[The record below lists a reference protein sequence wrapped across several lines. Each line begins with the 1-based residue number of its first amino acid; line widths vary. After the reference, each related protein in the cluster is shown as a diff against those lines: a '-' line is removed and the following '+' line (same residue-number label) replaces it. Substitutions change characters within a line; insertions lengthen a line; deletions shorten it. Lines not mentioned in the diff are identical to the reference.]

1 MWRSEAFDF
10 YINRE
15 LQQASMQRLL
25 ALSLACTAC
34 TALQA
39 PRPAKPARL
48 RLAAESEE
56 CIALGLETLNEVYAQ
71 WGVCVEES
79 TAIKVG
85 GLLFSPQDPR
95 TYGTETVDDIV
106 LTRNPGLGIELLESV

>member
-1 MWRSEAFDF
+1 MHRVIA
-10 YINRE
+10 
-15 LQQASMQRLL
+15 
-25 ALSLACTAC
+25 LACAAS
-34 TALQA
+34 ALQA
-39 PRPAKPARL
+39 PRPARPSRL
-48 RLAAESEE
+48 QLAAESEE

-95 TYGTETVDDIV
+95 TYGTETVDGIV
-106 LTRNPGLGIELLESV
+106 LT

>member
-1 MWRSEAFDF
+1 
-10 YINRE
+10 
-15 LQQASMQRLL
+15 MQRII
-25 ALSLACTAC
+25 ALACAAS
-34 TALQA
+34 ALQA
-39 PRPAKPARL
+39 PRLTTRARL
-48 RLAAESEE
+48 SPVAAESEE

-95 TYGTETVDDIV
+95 TYGTETVDGIV
-106 LTRNPGLGIELLESV
+106 LTRNPGLGRVQKSRRGKEALRRSTL

>member
-1 MWRSEAFDF
+1 MA
-10 YINRE
+10 
-15 LQQASMQRLL
+15 
-25 ALSLACTAC
+25 
-34 TALQA
+34 
-39 PRPAKPARL
+39 
-48 RLAAESEE
+48 AAESEE

-95 TYGTETVDDIV
+95 TYGTETVDSIV

>member
-1 MWRSEAFDF
+1 MTMHRVIA
-10 YINRE
+10 
-15 LQQASMQRLL
+15 
-25 ALSLACTAC
+25 LACAAS
-34 TALQA
+34 ALQA
-39 PRPAKPARL
+39 PRATPARL
-48 RLAAESEE
+48 RPLAAESEE

-95 TYGTETVDDIV
+95 TYGTETVDGIV

>member
-1 MWRSEAFDF
+1 
-10 YINRE
+10 
-15 LQQASMQRLL
+15 MQRLL